1 GVRGVRSRPM
11 SPETRPARRL
21 GLRREVLILLPVAL
35 LLLVVLSTFTLF
47 SYRNAIALLAAER
60 QQEAARAARAV
71 ADRLAASPAGV
82 LPGPRD
88 RREPAR
94 SARGVALVDARGQAI
109 AEIGELPAGGLLE
122 PAAGQPVRQP
132 FGVGPDDASPDA
144 VVGFAPL
151 AGGRLVR

>member
-1 GVRGVRSRPM
+1 M

-60 QQEAARAARAV
+60 QQEAAHVARAV
-71 ADRLAASPAGV
+71 ANRLSVSPESA

-88 RREPAR
+88 LREPAP
-94 SARGVALVDARGQAI
+94 SARGVALVDARGEVI
-109 AEIGELPAGGLLE
+109 AEIGELPA
-122 PAAGQPVRQP
+122 
-132 FGVGPDDASPDA
+132 
-144 VVGFAPL
+144 
-151 AGGRLVR
+151 